1 LLVPRSFLIERRL
14 YCEAPSGPKYQ
25 NALLYNVLVF
35 HLRHH
40 LDDAG
45 GGVNT
50 GVGIFVMGTG
60 LSLKLLQQA
69 FHTLAGCV
77 AD

>member
-1 LLVPRSFLIERRL
+1 MHD
-14 YCEAPSGPKYQ
+14 
-25 NALLYNVLVF
+25 VLVF

-40 LDDAG
+40 LDDAD
-45 GGVNT
+45 GGVDT
-50 GVGIFVMGTG
+50 GVGIVVMGTG
-60 LSLKLLQQA
+60 FSLKLLQQA

>member
-1 LLVPRSFLIERRL
+1 LIERWL
-14 YCEAPSGPKYQ
+14 HCEAPGGPKCQ
-25 NALLYNVLVF
+25 EALPHDVLVF